1 MAPKANKLLAELAAS
16 ENGASSSGPATK
28 KRRQLNRRD
37 TEDKVSR
44 NIRDHFSDLTAVDT
58 DGTTRGG
65 LTLRQRL
72 SNEHRERASDGSRM
86 STAVFKELRAEYTSP
101 EDPVRHL
108 KIEKPDDPFNPDF
121 MTALQISE
129 SSNPAKRSKAPLYA
143 YLATCAALNQKKLV
157 VLLRSII
164 GTNPK
169 TNVSTRKHIVEVLRF
184 VVRLNLDI
192 NFPIE
197 VGKLRH
203 IFDETMALTWC
214 ALKASGMSLE
224 SFGTHTVCSSGPLGV
239 PRTSKR
245 SSRKMRTSRTSK
257 KR

>member
-157 VLLRSII
+157 GLAQVDHWHE
-164 GTNPK
+164 PQ
-169 TNVSTRKHIVEVLRF
+169 
-184 VVRLNLDI
+184 
-192 NFPIE
+192 
-197 VGKLRH
+197 
-203 IFDETMALTWC
+203 DECEHSQTHR
-214 ALKASGMSLE
+214 GSLE
-224 SFGTHTVCSSGPLGV
+224 VRRPAQPGHQLPHRSGQAATHL
-239 PRTSKR
+239 R
-245 SSRKMRTSRTSK
+245 
-257 KR
+257 